1 MGRGTSNESGLK
13 QAIQAGQSR
22 RNRVTENI
30 SPKQA
35 GEGQSQIEPEAG
47 RNPQG
52 GEKREEEGNTESGL
66 PGTPTPS

>member
-1 MGRGTSNESGLK
+1 VVLSEASPFEIISEFGGFQTYGNPCMGRGTSNESGLK

-35 GEGQSQIEPEAG
+35 GEGQSQIEP
-47 RNPQG
+47 
-52 GEKREEEGNTESGL
+52 
-66 PGTPTPS
+66 